1 MVNAHILYKLEHN
14 STRRTDKYFA
24 LNEFIEAVI
33 GAWRTPD
40 LPDSVKIMHRK
51 KENNSMRTSNVLHV
65 PGLLHHDNS
74 SDGRRQC
81 AECKERAN
89 TFCLTCNVALHQPLV
104 GCSKEEQ
111 LQHCCWSSYHLKD

>member
-40 LPDSVKIMHRK
+40 I
-51 KENNSMRTSNVLHV
+51 
-65 PGLLHHDNS
+65 
-74 SDGRRQC
+74 
-81 AECKERAN
+81 
-89 TFCLTCNVALHQPLV
+89 CLIL
-104 GCSKEEQ
+104 
-111 LQHCCWSSYHLKD
+111 